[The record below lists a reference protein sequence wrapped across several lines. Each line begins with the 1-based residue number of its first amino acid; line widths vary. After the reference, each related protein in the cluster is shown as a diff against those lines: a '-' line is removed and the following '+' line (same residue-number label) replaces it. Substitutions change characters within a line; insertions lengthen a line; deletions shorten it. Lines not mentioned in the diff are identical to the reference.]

1 MPMKLT
7 DEAKVGIV
15 VGLAIALFIAGM
27 IFFGGF
33 HLRKSGYILKIHFL
47 NTTGLEKGDPITLSG
62 VKVGRVRKMAL
73 ENGKVIVTVWVDS
86 EFRFPRDSSMS
97 IRTLTLMGD
106 KYIDVRP
113 GTDTEVFRGGETIEG
128 AEESDMMSL
137 AASVEPT
144 LERLTRVLGRAG
156 ALLDAGAERDIK
168 AGLSNIHEITET
180 LKETLPN
187 HSHDLRTLVDK
198 LQTIATDVGE
208 ITGTRKERINAVI
221 DRIEGTSVV
230 LDETAVHLRE
240 SSDSLSDILR
250 RTRSGEGT
258 LGRLITDE
266 GLYKHLDSLV
276 VNLDELVR
284 DFKTHP
290 KKYIHLEIF

>member
-27 IFFGGF
+27 ISFGGF

-113 GTDTEVFRGGETIEG
+113 GTDTEVFRGDETIEG
-128 AEESDMMSL
+128 AAESDMMSL